1 MIQDVTVGPITYE
14 VKEVDEI
21 RDGSAVFDGMI
32 YYNEARIE
40 IAKELD
46 PQFKRVV
53 VMHEVAHALL
63 KHAGQA
69 SSDEKLVTALGYAL
83 VDLIRQNPGLIY
95 FLTKEDAE

>member
-21 RDGSAVFDGMI
+21 REGSAVFDGMI

-69 SSDEKLVTALGYAL
+69 NDEKLVTALGYAL
-83 VDLIRQNPGLIY
+83 VDLIQQNPELVRYLMQG
-95 FLTKEDAE
+95 AGN

>member
-21 RDGSAVFDGMI
+21 REGSAVFDGMI

-40 IAKELD
+40 IAKGLD
-46 PQFKRVV
+46 HQFAQVV

-69 SSDEKLVTALGYAL
+69 NDEKLVTALGYAL